1 MSIRKK
7 TQMVLLACTFIGSG
21 TSALASPSFIG
32 SHTEESLQVE
42 LVSQNKDRVVTG
54 TVVDAVEGTPLIGAN
69 VMIKGMKTGV
79 ITDLNGNYSVKV
91 SNSKDVLVVS
101 YIGYKTREVP
111 VEDLA
116 VINIKLSSNN
126 EMLDEVIVVGSG
138 TQKKVSVTGAISTV
152 KGDFLKSSSSSLT
165 SSLAGRL
172 AGVMVTTNSGEPG
185 TNSSFYIRG
194 VSTFGGRATPLI
206 ILDDVEISENDL
218 NSIPVETIENFSI
231 LKDASATAIYG
242 ARGANGVMLITT
254 KSGMENSKSKINVT
268 LENSFNYLSNFPEF
282 VDGATWMDLYNTAL
296 LSRNPDSELRYSPET
311 IQATHDRINPYIYP
325 DVDWAD
331 LIFKDMAMSQR
342 ANIDISGGGSKVTYY
357 MGLNMTHDSGLL
369 DSPKYYS
376 YNNNINHLNYN
387 FQSNI
392 SYKATPSTKIDL
404 RMNAQISN
412 KKGPNYP
419 PSDLFQLA
427 LYTNPV
433 VFPAVF
439 PAEEGDTHVRYGNAY
454 LSGNK
459 LYTNPYAYMASS
471 FAQSDA
477 NTLNTSLKI
486 NQKLDFVTKGLSV
499 NALFNFKN
507 WSRSSYN
514 RTISPYYYNV
524 ETYNPETGEYALE
537 LLNAD
542 GSDFIKQSGI
552 SKSSDRTIML
562 QFQLNYNRR
571 FGKHNVG
578 GMLMYMQR
586 DFKSDVLPHRNQ
598 GLSGRF
604 TYDYDQRYLVEFN
617 FGYNGTERLA
627 KKDRFELFPAVS
639 LGWVISNE
647 KFFETFLDKID
658 NLKIRASYGLVGSDE
673 TGSGAGSYLY
683 RDNVELNSIGYTTG
697 SGWNVTNKGPKI
709 LQYAIANATWE
720 RARKLD
726 IGLDITMFRNLH
738 ITADYFHE
746 YRYNI
751 LMERASWPKMFG
763 YDEAVPWSN
772 IGAVRSFGGE
782 LSVNYKH
789 QFSKDWL
796 IDIRGNFTYVENN
809 YDEKDEPRYNYE
821 WEKATGTPMQAM
833 WGYIADGLFDT
844 EDEIKHSADQSGLG
858 STPMPGDIKYRDL
871 NGDGIINSHDKCM
884 ISEYG
889 KRPRIQYG
897 LGVNVMYKNFDF
909 GAFINGSAMR
919 KVMISGIHPFLSG
932 TLSTSGDKNV
942 FKFVAEDFWTEENRN
957 ASYPRLGVLQSEV
970 AGNHVSSTFWLRN
983 GNFLRLKN
991 VELGYTYKFC
1001 RLYVRGDNLAVF
1013 SPFDLWDPELNW
1025 NSYPLQRTVSVGVQ
1039 MNF

>member
-1 MSIRKK
+1 MRIRKK

-126 EMLDEVIVVGSG
+126 EILDEVIVVGSG

-254 KSGMENSKSKINVT
+254 KSGMENSKSKISVT

-412 KKGPNYP
+412 KKGPNYT

-673 TGSGAGSYLY
+673 TG
-683 RDNVELNSIGYTTG
+683 
-697 SGWNVTNKGPKI
+697 
-709 LQYAIANATWE
+709 
-720 RARKLD
+720 
-726 IGLDITMFRNLH
+726 
-738 ITADYFHE
+738 
-746 YRYNI
+746 
-751 LMERASWPKMFG
+751 
-763 YDEAVPWSN
+763 
-772 IGAVRSFGGE
+772 
-782 LSVNYKH
+782 
-789 QFSKDWL
+789 
-796 IDIRGNFTYVENN
+796 
-809 YDEKDEPRYNYE
+809 
-821 WEKATGTPMQAM
+821 
-833 WGYIADGLFDT
+833 
-844 EDEIKHSADQSGLG
+844 
-858 STPMPGDIKYRDL
+858 
-871 NGDGIINSHDKCM
+871 
-884 ISEYG
+884 
-889 KRPRIQYG
+889 
-897 LGVNVMYKNFDF
+897 
-909 GAFINGSAMR
+909 
-919 KVMISGIHPFLSG
+919 
-932 TLSTSGDKNV
+932 
-942 FKFVAEDFWTEENRN
+942 
-957 ASYPRLGVLQSEV
+957 
-970 AGNHVSSTFWLRN
+970 
-983 GNFLRLKN
+983 
-991 VELGYTYKFC
+991 
-1001 RLYVRGDNLAVF
+1001 
-1013 SPFDLWDPELNW
+1013 
-1025 NSYPLQRTVSVGVQ
+1025 
-1039 MNF
+1039 

>member
-1 MSIRKK
+1 MRIRKK

-254 KSGMENSKSKINVT
+254 KSGMENSKSKISVT

-412 KKGPNYP
+412 KKGPNYT

-542 GSDFIKQSGI
+542 GSDFIKQS
-552 SKSSDRTIML
+552 
-562 QFQLNYNRR
+562 
-571 FGKHNVG
+571 
-578 GMLMYMQR
+578 
-586 DFKSDVLPHRNQ
+586 
-598 GLSGRF
+598 
-604 TYDYDQRYLVEFN
+604 
-617 FGYNGTERLA
+617 
-627 KKDRFELFPAVS
+627 
-639 LGWVISNE
+639 
-647 KFFETFLDKID
+647 
-658 NLKIRASYGLVGSDE
+658 
-673 TGSGAGSYLY
+673 
-683 RDNVELNSIGYTTG
+683 
-697 SGWNVTNKGPKI
+697 
-709 LQYAIANATWE
+709 
-720 RARKLD
+720 
-726 IGLDITMFRNLH
+726 
-738 ITADYFHE
+738 
-746 YRYNI
+746 
-751 LMERASWPKMFG
+751 
-763 YDEAVPWSN
+763 
-772 IGAVRSFGGE
+772 
-782 LSVNYKH
+782 
-789 QFSKDWL
+789 
-796 IDIRGNFTYVENN
+796 
-809 YDEKDEPRYNYE
+809 
-821 WEKATGTPMQAM
+821 
-833 WGYIADGLFDT
+833 
-844 EDEIKHSADQSGLG
+844 
-858 STPMPGDIKYRDL
+858 
-871 NGDGIINSHDKCM
+871 
-884 ISEYG
+884 
-889 KRPRIQYG
+889 
-897 LGVNVMYKNFDF
+897 
-909 GAFINGSAMR
+909 
-919 KVMISGIHPFLSG
+919 
-932 TLSTSGDKNV
+932 
-942 FKFVAEDFWTEENRN
+942 
-957 ASYPRLGVLQSEV
+957 
-970 AGNHVSSTFWLRN
+970 
-983 GNFLRLKN
+983 
-991 VELGYTYKFC
+991 
-1001 RLYVRGDNLAVF
+1001 
-1013 SPFDLWDPELNW
+1013 
-1025 NSYPLQRTVSVGVQ
+1025 
-1039 MNF
+1039 

>member
-1 MSIRKK
+1 MRIRKK

-254 KSGMENSKSKINVT
+254 KSGMENSKSKISVT

-412 KKGPNYP
+412 KKGPNYT
-419 PSDLFQLA
+419 PSD
-427 LYTNPV
+427 Y
-433 VFPAVF
+433 
-439 PAEEGDTHVRYGNAY
+439 
-454 LSGNK
+454 
-459 LYTNPYAYMASS
+459 
-471 FAQSDA
+471 
-477 NTLNTSLKI
+477 
-486 NQKLDFVTKGLSV
+486 
-499 NALFNFKN
+499 
-507 WSRSSYN
+507 
-514 RTISPYYYNV
+514 
-524 ETYNPETGEYALE
+524 
-537 LLNAD
+537 
-542 GSDFIKQSGI
+542 
-552 SKSSDRTIML
+552 
-562 QFQLNYNRR
+562 
-571 FGKHNVG
+571 
-578 GMLMYMQR
+578 
-586 DFKSDVLPHRNQ
+586 
-598 GLSGRF
+598 
-604 TYDYDQRYLVEFN
+604 
-617 FGYNGTERLA
+617 
-627 KKDRFELFPAVS
+627 
-639 LGWVISNE
+639 
-647 KFFETFLDKID
+647 
-658 NLKIRASYGLVGSDE
+658 
-673 TGSGAGSYLY
+673 
-683 RDNVELNSIGYTTG
+683 
-697 SGWNVTNKGPKI
+697 I
-709 LQYAIANATWE
+709 L
-720 RARKLD
+720 
-726 IGLDITMFRNLH
+726 
-738 ITADYFHE
+738 
-746 YRYNI
+746 I
-751 LMERASWPKMFG
+751 L
-763 YDEAVPWSN
+763 
-772 IGAVRSFGGE
+772 
-782 LSVNYKH
+782 
-789 QFSKDWL
+789 
-796 IDIRGNFTYVENN
+796 
-809 YDEKDEPRYNYE
+809 
-821 WEKATGTPMQAM
+821 
-833 WGYIADGLFDT
+833 
-844 EDEIKHSADQSGLG
+844 
-858 STPMPGDIKYRDL
+858 
-871 NGDGIINSHDKCM
+871 
-884 ISEYG
+884 
-889 KRPRIQYG
+889 
-897 LGVNVMYKNFDF
+897 
-909 GAFINGSAMR
+909 
-919 KVMISGIHPFLSG
+919 
-932 TLSTSGDKNV
+932 
-942 FKFVAEDFWTEENRN
+942 
-957 ASYPRLGVLQSEV
+957 
-970 AGNHVSSTFWLRN
+970 
-983 GNFLRLKN
+983 
-991 VELGYTYKFC
+991 
-1001 RLYVRGDNLAVF
+1001 
-1013 SPFDLWDPELNW
+1013 
-1025 NSYPLQRTVSVGVQ
+1025 
-1039 MNF
+1039 

>member
-1 MSIRKK
+1 MRIRKK

-254 KSGMENSKSKINVT
+254 KSGMENSKSKISVT

-412 KKGPNYP
+412 KKGPNYT

-627 KKDRFELFPAVS
+627 KKIVLNFFQLS
-639 LGWVISNE
+639 L
-647 KFFETFLDKID
+647 
-658 NLKIRASYGLVGSDE
+658 
-673 TGSGAGSYLY
+673 
-683 RDNVELNSIGYTTG
+683 
-697 SGWNVTNKGPKI
+697 
-709 LQYAIANATWE
+709 
-720 RARKLD
+720 
-726 IGLDITMFRNLH
+726 
-738 ITADYFHE
+738 
-746 YRYNI
+746 
-751 LMERASWPKMFG
+751 
-763 YDEAVPWSN
+763 
-772 IGAVRSFGGE
+772 
-782 LSVNYKH
+782 
-789 QFSKDWL
+789 
-796 IDIRGNFTYVENN
+796 
-809 YDEKDEPRYNYE
+809 
-821 WEKATGTPMQAM
+821 
-833 WGYIADGLFDT
+833 
-844 EDEIKHSADQSGLG
+844 
-858 STPMPGDIKYRDL
+858 
-871 NGDGIINSHDKCM
+871 
-884 ISEYG
+884 
-889 KRPRIQYG
+889 
-897 LGVNVMYKNFDF
+897 
-909 GAFINGSAMR
+909 
-919 KVMISGIHPFLSG
+919 
-932 TLSTSGDKNV
+932 
-942 FKFVAEDFWTEENRN
+942 
-957 ASYPRLGVLQSEV
+957 
-970 AGNHVSSTFWLRN
+970 
-983 GNFLRLKN
+983 
-991 VELGYTYKFC
+991 
-1001 RLYVRGDNLAVF
+1001 
-1013 SPFDLWDPELNW
+1013 
-1025 NSYPLQRTVSVGVQ
+1025 
-1039 MNF
+1039 

>member
-1 MSIRKK
+1 MRIRKK

-254 KSGMENSKSKINVT
+254 KSGMENSKSKISVT

-412 KKGPNYP
+412 KKGPNYT

-627 KKDRFELFPAVS
+627 KK
-639 LGWVISNE
+639 
-647 KFFETFLDKID
+647 
-658 NLKIRASYGLVGSDE
+658 
-673 TGSGAGSYLY
+673 
-683 RDNVELNSIGYTTG
+683 
-697 SGWNVTNKGPKI
+697 
-709 LQYAIANATWE
+709 
-720 RARKLD
+720 
-726 IGLDITMFRNLH
+726 
-738 ITADYFHE
+738 
-746 YRYNI
+746 
-751 LMERASWPKMFG
+751 
-763 YDEAVPWSN
+763 
-772 IGAVRSFGGE
+772 RSF
-782 LSVNYKH
+782 
-789 QFSKDWL
+789 
-796 IDIRGNFTYVENN
+796 
-809 YDEKDEPRYNYE
+809 
-821 WEKATGTPMQAM
+821 
-833 WGYIADGLFDT
+833 
-844 EDEIKHSADQSGLG
+844 
-858 STPMPGDIKYRDL
+858 
-871 NGDGIINSHDKCM
+871 
-884 ISEYG
+884 
-889 KRPRIQYG
+889 
-897 LGVNVMYKNFDF
+897 
-909 GAFINGSAMR
+909 
-919 KVMISGIHPFLSG
+919 
-932 TLSTSGDKNV
+932 
-942 FKFVAEDFWTEENRN
+942 
-957 ASYPRLGVLQSEV
+957 
-970 AGNHVSSTFWLRN
+970 
-983 GNFLRLKN
+983 
-991 VELGYTYKFC
+991 
-1001 RLYVRGDNLAVF
+1001 
-1013 SPFDLWDPELNW
+1013 
-1025 NSYPLQRTVSVGVQ
+1025 
-1039 MNF
+1039 

>member
-1 MSIRKK
+1 MRIRKK

-254 KSGMENSKSKINVT
+254 KSGMENSKSKISVT

-412 KKGPNYP
+412 KKGPNYT

-726 IGLDITMFRNLH
+726 IGLDITM
-738 ITADYFHE
+738 
-746 YRYNI
+746 
-751 LMERASWPKMFG
+751 
-763 YDEAVPWSN
+763 
-772 IGAVRSFGGE
+772 
-782 LSVNYKH
+782 
-789 QFSKDWL
+789 
-796 IDIRGNFTYVENN
+796 
-809 YDEKDEPRYNYE
+809 
-821 WEKATGTPMQAM
+821 
-833 WGYIADGLFDT
+833 
-844 EDEIKHSADQSGLG
+844 
-858 STPMPGDIKYRDL
+858 
-871 NGDGIINSHDKCM
+871 
-884 ISEYG
+884 
-889 KRPRIQYG
+889 
-897 LGVNVMYKNFDF
+897 
-909 GAFINGSAMR
+909 
-919 KVMISGIHPFLSG
+919 
-932 TLSTSGDKNV
+932 
-942 FKFVAEDFWTEENRN
+942 
-957 ASYPRLGVLQSEV
+957 
-970 AGNHVSSTFWLRN
+970 
-983 GNFLRLKN
+983 
-991 VELGYTYKFC
+991 
-1001 RLYVRGDNLAVF
+1001 
-1013 SPFDLWDPELNW
+1013 
-1025 NSYPLQRTVSVGVQ
+1025 
-1039 MNF
+1039 

>member
-412 KKGPNYP
+412 KKGPNYT

-627 KKDRFELFPAVS
+627 KKIVLNFFQLS
-639 LGWVISNE
+639 L
-647 KFFETFLDKID
+647 
-658 NLKIRASYGLVGSDE
+658 
-673 TGSGAGSYLY
+673 
-683 RDNVELNSIGYTTG
+683 
-697 SGWNVTNKGPKI
+697 
-709 LQYAIANATWE
+709 
-720 RARKLD
+720 
-726 IGLDITMFRNLH
+726 
-738 ITADYFHE
+738 
-746 YRYNI
+746 
-751 LMERASWPKMFG
+751 
-763 YDEAVPWSN
+763 
-772 IGAVRSFGGE
+772 
-782 LSVNYKH
+782 
-789 QFSKDWL
+789 
-796 IDIRGNFTYVENN
+796 
-809 YDEKDEPRYNYE
+809 
-821 WEKATGTPMQAM
+821 
-833 WGYIADGLFDT
+833 
-844 EDEIKHSADQSGLG
+844 
-858 STPMPGDIKYRDL
+858 
-871 NGDGIINSHDKCM
+871 
-884 ISEYG
+884 
-889 KRPRIQYG
+889 
-897 LGVNVMYKNFDF
+897 
-909 GAFINGSAMR
+909 
-919 KVMISGIHPFLSG
+919 
-932 TLSTSGDKNV
+932 
-942 FKFVAEDFWTEENRN
+942 
-957 ASYPRLGVLQSEV
+957 
-970 AGNHVSSTFWLRN
+970 
-983 GNFLRLKN
+983 
-991 VELGYTYKFC
+991 
-1001 RLYVRGDNLAVF
+1001 
-1013 SPFDLWDPELNW
+1013 
-1025 NSYPLQRTVSVGVQ
+1025 
-1039 MNF
+1039 